1 MTVAQSIFR
10 PLQARATAR
19 RHTFQN
25 LVALFRE
32 WRIRARGRADLAT
45 LDDRQLRDIGLTR
58 CDVGREISK
67 PFWRA

>member
-10 PLQARATAR
+10 PLQARAMTR
-19 RHTFQN
+19 RRTLAN
-25 LVALFRE
+25 LIALYKE
-32 WRIRARGRADLAT
+32 WRIRARGRADLAA